1 VRNRAVPFTAGFPA
15 FVSLAA
21 GLTKGGLMTD
31 LSLALVGFGNVGR
44 AFARL
49 LMRKREQLAAQ
60 FGLSVRVTGITTGRH
75 GRAINPRGIDLMQA
89 LALVESGEPLDG
101 LSTEPAPQDVFDFI
115 RACPADALFENT
127 PVNHQ
132 TGRPASDYLRAALE
146 QGMYAITANKGPVV
160 HAYQELS
167 ELAMR
172 KGRRFLFESAVM
184 DGAPIFSMFR
194 GPLPAADLIGFR
206 GILNSCTNL
215 LLGLMEQ
222 GEPFDSA
229 VRYAQSIGIAET
241 DPSAD
246 IDGWDA
252 SIKVAALSTVLMGV
266 PLKPQEIEREGIRG
280 ISAKMIEEAK
290 SGGERWKLVCSARRE
305 GQGITARVAPER
317 VSAASPLYSIEGT
330 SSYVQFELDVL
341 PGLGIVES
349 NPGPET
355 TAYGLL
361 ADLINAV
368 RGM

>member
-1 VRNRAVPFTAGFPA
+1 
-15 FVSLAA
+15 
-21 GLTKGGLMTD
+21 MQ
-31 LSLALVGFGNVGR
+31 LSLVFVGFGSVGR

-49 LMRKREQLAAQ
+49 LGRKRKVLRASYDLE
-60 FGLSVRVTGITTGRH
+60 FSVSGIITARH
-75 GRAINPRGIDLMQA
+75 GRAINPQGIDLPRAME
-89 LALVESGEPLDG
+89 LVESGQRLDS
-101 LSTEPAPQDVFDFI
+101 LSALASPEDVLDFI
-115 RACPADALFENT
+115 RACPADVLFENT

-146 QGMYAITANKGPVV
+146 KGMHAITANKGPVV
-160 HAYQELS
+160 HAYAELTA
-167 ELAMR
+167 LAAQ

-184 DGAPIFSMFR
+184 DGAPIFSLFR
-194 GPLPAADLIGFR
+194 GPLPAVEITGFH

-215 LLGLMEQ
+215 ILGMMER
-222 GEPFDSA
+222 GEPFDAA

-252 SIKVAALSTVLMGV
+252 AIKVAALSTVLMGF
-266 PLKPQEIEREGIRG
+266 PLRPDEVQREAIRG
-280 ISAKMIEEAK
+280 ITPQQIVEAQAA
-290 SGGERWKLVCSARRE
+290 GERWKLVCEARRE
-305 GQGITARVAPER
+305 GGRVVGQVAPRR
-317 VSAASPLYSIEGT
+317 VSPSSSLFSIDGT
-330 SSYVQFELDVL
+330 SSYVQFEMDMLS
-341 PGLGIVES
+341 GLGIVES